1 MARLK
6 SSKLYCLVASLG
18 LGISVAEAS
27 VAISNMPL
35 QTGSAVEPNIL
46 FILDDSG
53 SMMWETMPDELTT
66 HFGTTLTG
74 TNARYTM
81 WMFPRV
87 AGLFGADDY
96 NNTRVVRFTGGT
108 AAHFR
113 SPHNNTVYYNPAFTY
128 QPWSNPDGTLMAA
141 SSPTAA
147 PHHPLKSLGSRN
159 LTVENTQTARWV
171 NEDGTHTS
179 ESISFYPAVYY
190 HYNGSGDL
198 WDEASYERVEIK
210 PENAPFSGHGREV
223 VDANG
228 NRNRTDCAM
237 ANACTYA
244 EEIQNF
250 ANWYTYH
257 RNRLFA
263 SRGGIGRAF
272 AAQSENMR
280 VGYGTINTGEST
292 IDGVSTR
299 TVVRG
304 VRRFTGA
311 DRDAFFHELYNRAV
325 PPQGT
330 PLRNALD
337 GAGQYFSRTD
347 SRGPWGLN
355 PGFGTEPS
363 IEHLTCRQS
372 FSILMSDGYWN
383 GPTPSGIG
391 NQDNSNGPE
400 HKRPVGDPFQY
411 TPKAPFSDGY
421 SDTLADVAMKY
432 WKNDL
437 RPDLENRVPTPND
450 SINPAFWQH
459 MVTYTVGL
467 GVQGSIDPKT
477 AFDAISTGASISWPN
492 PAAPGALAAKIDDML
507 HAAVNSRG
515 GFFSANDPETFAR
528 ELTRTLNQIVERVG
542 SASNLAGTTT
552 SLETDQMV
560 FQGRFQSG
568 DWSGDLWGFD
578 ADNIGSEPKWKVS
591 EQLNARDWSGRNI
604 QFFDGNTQK
613 AFTWANLTSTQ
624 QGWLQS
630 EALLN
635 FIRGDRSKEAREND
649 PAYKFRNRS
658 SILGDIA
665 HSSPVYVAEPENRFY
680 DRFQWDEL
688 SGYRTFVQ
696 NNRNRTP
703 VVFVGSNSGMLH
715 AFSAE
720 TGAELFAY
728 IPSMLLPKLAQL
740 ADPDYLHEYFVDGNA
755 NVADVYIGGQWRSV
769 LVGSLGRGG
778 NMLFALDVTNP
789 AAPEVMW
796 EFTHNELG
804 TVVGK
809 PVIGRLKNGDWAVI
823 TGNGY
828 NSNSHKAGLFL
839 IDIQDGSLI
848 RYIDTAVGQNSLDSE
863 GRTLSNGLSQVETW
877 DDDND
882 GNINYVFAGDYQGNL
897 WKFDLNHSN
906 TGNWRSYYRTGS
918 TPLPLFSARNAEGQR
933 QSIIGGISVAADPE
947 TGKRWVFFGTGS
959 YLSNDDPASTDVQ
972 TWYGL
977 IDGERIASR
986 GELSERKI
994 TQEALVSGRMA
1005 RSIEEADTV
1014 SNKGWFI
1021 DLMVGGQKNG
1031 ERIVNQ
1037 PKIIG
1042 RALVVNTIIPDT
1054 DICNPGG
1061 SGYVMAID
1069 PFKGGRL
1076 ARNFFDVNQDGS
1088 VDDGDMMST
1097 IEGEVPVSGV
1107 GFTSMPGEPL
1117 FMGDEM
1123 VVGLTDTSIE
1133 SMLTSSGVRRGR
1145 VSWREM
1151 TN

>member
-1 MARLK
+1 MAMLK
-6 SSKLYCLVASLG
+6 SSQLYCLVASLG
-18 LGISVAEAS
+18 LGLSVAEAS

-46 FILDDSG
+46 FIIDDSG
-53 SMMWETMPDELTT
+53 SMMWETMPDQLTT
-66 HFGTTLTG
+66 HFGTDL
-74 TNARYTM
+74 NNRYAM

-87 AGLFGADDY
+87 AGLFGSGDY
-96 NNTRVVRFTGGT
+96 NNTRVVRFTGDT

-113 SPHNNTVYYNPAFTY
+113 SPHNNTMYYNPAFTY
-128 QPWSNPDGTLMAA
+128 QPWSNSDGTLMANATA
-141 SSPTAA
+141 SAA
-147 PHHPLKSLGSRN
+147 PNHPLGGFGTRN
-159 LTVENTQTARWV
+159 LTANNTQSANWI
-171 NEDGTHTS
+171 NENGTHTNQS
-179 ESISFYPAVYY
+179 QTFFPAVYY
-190 HYNGSGDL
+190 HYNGSGNL
-198 WDEASYERVEIK
+198 WLESSYERVEIR
-210 PENAPFSGHGREV
+210 PANAPFSGHGREV
-223 VDANG
+223 VHADG
-228 NRNRTDCAM
+228 TRNRTDCAV
-237 ANACTYA
+237 ANACTYN

-257 RNRLFA
+257 RNRIFA

-272 AAQSENMR
+272 AAQGENLR
-280 VGYGTINTGEST
+280 VGYGTINKGSST

-304 VRRFTGA
+304 VRRFAGA
-311 DRDAFFHELYNRAV
+311 DRDAFFHELYNRAI
-325 PPQGT
+325 PAQGT
-330 PLRNALD
+330 PLRLALD

-347 SRGPWGLN
+347 SRGPWGIN
-355 PGFGTEPS
+355 PGFGTEPT

-383 GPTPSGIG
+383 GATPANIG
-391 NQDNSNGPE
+391 NQDNTDGPI
-400 HKRPVGDPFQY
+400 HSRPDGTTYQY
-411 TPKAPFSDGY
+411 KAKAPFSDGY

-437 RPDLENRVPTPND
+437 RPDLDNRVPTPND
-450 SINPAFWQH
+450 TINPAFWQH

-467 GVQGSIDPKT
+467 GVQGDIDPKT
-477 AFDAISTGASISWPN
+477 AFDAIASGTSVIWPN
-492 PAAPGALAAKIDDML
+492 PAADGALNAKIDDML

-528 ELTRTLNQIVERVG
+528 ELTRTLNNIVDRVG

-560 FQGRFQSG
+560 FQGRFRSG

-578 ADNIGSEPKWKVS
+578 ADDIGSEPKWKVS
-591 EQLNARDWSGRNI
+591 EPLNSRNWAGRNI
-604 QFFDGNTQK
+604 QFFDAGNQKPFTWDNLNPTQK
-613 AFTWANLTSTQ
+613 
-624 QGWLQS
+624 GWLQS
-630 EALLN
+630 EALVD
-635 FIRGDRSKEAREND
+635 FIRGDRSKEASANH
-649 PAYKFRNRS
+649 AVYKFRNRS

-688 SGYRTFVQ
+688 SSYRNFI
-696 NNRNRTP
+696 RDKKDRHP

-715 AFSAE
+715 AFSAINGE
-720 TGAELFAY
+720 ELFAY
-728 IPSMLLPKLAQL
+728 IPSQLLPKLAAL
-740 ADPDYLHEYFVDGNA
+740 AEPDYLHEYYVDGNA
-755 NVADVYIGGQWRSV
+755 SVTDVYIGGEWRSI

-789 AAPEVMW
+789 ADPQVMW
-796 EFTHNELG
+796 EFSDARLG
-804 TVVGK
+804 TMVGK
-809 PVIGRLKNGDWAVI
+809 PVVGRLKNGNWAVI

-828 NSNSHKAGLFL
+828 NSNNHKAGLFL
-839 IDIQDGSLI
+839 INIQTGSLI
-848 RYIDTAVGQNSLDSE
+848 KHIDTGVGQNSLDSS

-882 GNINYVFAGDYQGNL
+882 GNVNYVFAGDYQGNV
-897 WKFDLNHSN
+897 WKFDLNHN
-906 TGNWRSYYRTGS
+906 NVDQWGSYYSQGS
-918 TPLPLFSARNAEGQR
+918 SPRPLFTAENDDGIR
-933 QSIIGGISVAADPE
+933 QNIIGGISVAADPD

-972 TWYGL
+972 SWYGL
-977 IDGERIASR
+977 IDDGRITSR
-986 GELSERKI
+986 AQLTERKI
-994 TQEALVSGRMA
+994 TEQSLASGRQVRA
-1005 RSIEEADTV
+1005 IESGDTV
-1014 SNKGWFI
+1014 TNKGWYI
-1021 DLMVGGQKNG
+1021 DLMVNGQKEG

-1037 PKIIG
+1037 PRIIG
-1042 RALVVNTIIPDT
+1042 RALVVNSIIPDT

-1061 SGYVMAID
+1061 SGFVMAID

-1088 VDDGDMMST
+1088 VDDGDMMN
-1097 IEGEVPVSGV
+1097 GDVPVSGV
-1107 GFTSMPGEPL
+1107 GFSSMPGEPL